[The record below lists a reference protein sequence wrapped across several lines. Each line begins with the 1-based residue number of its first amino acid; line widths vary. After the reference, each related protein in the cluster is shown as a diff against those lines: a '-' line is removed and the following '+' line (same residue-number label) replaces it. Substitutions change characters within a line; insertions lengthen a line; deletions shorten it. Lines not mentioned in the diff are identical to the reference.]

1 MAFLPLERITVKRRR
16 DEDPVEALFI
26 QPKKQRPSSYWKLID
41 DESSKFTS
49 PLVSS
54 DPVKKAHI
62 NPNAF
67 HSPQIPSP
75 RTILPGEGPPGQKN
89 ADSGL
94 SESTEAGTDPRPMI
108 KKHQQSFEPKQARQS
123 GQRTP
128 NILRSALKTRKFH
141 LIRSPSP
148 LYSPNMVSKSTT
160 KQNRKIRGK
169 SLAVFVERTEIAGKA
184 KGLGNVS
191 SPSSGGPRHLDNG
204 EGKQMSQLEN
214 PRKRPNAT
222 AVERKWRTENWANRR
237 KSNETNENLIRRAEN
252 VNEPSNQWNYESI
265 RLAEQLQEVA
275 LAEIQTSEEG
285 AKRPSGVR
293 KLKVKPK
300 SPKPRQSRTEKL
312 ADEDS
317 EKDVTPGIVD
327 IDDDGDYVLDTYVRS
342 SPQHLE
348 VPEPAES
355 YHDLLNSTDHGNIGI
370 LVIEDEEE
378 EALWQAFAEDQES
391 DLEGNSEEED
401 ENAEDYYGN
410 DYPEDEVSSDDE
422 FGRGAYN
429 YRHAASDD
437 EEFGWS
443 DEE

>member
-1 MAFLPLERITVKRRR
+1 MSAIFHEGPWSLISLLACLV
-16 DEDPVEALFI
+16 I
-26 QPKKQRPSSYWKLID
+26 QPKKQRPSSFWKLID
-41 DESSKFTS
+41 DDTSKLTS

-54 DPVKKAHI
+54 NPVKKACI

-67 HSPQIPSP
+67 QTPQIPSP

-94 SESTEAGTDPRPMI
+94 SESTKANADPRATI
-108 KKHQQSFEPKQARQS
+108 NKHQQPFEPNQARQS
-123 GQRTP
+123 GQKTP
-128 NILRSALKTRKFH
+128 NIVRSGLKTRKFH
-141 LIRSPSP
+141 LIQSPSP
-148 LYSPNMVSKSTT
+148 LYSPNMVSKSTA
-160 KQNRKIRGK
+160 KQHRKIRGK
-169 SLAVFVERTEIAGKA
+169 SLAVFVERTEITRKA

-204 EGKQMSQLEN
+204 EEKNMSQLEK
-214 PRKRPNAT
+214 PRKKPNAT

-237 KSNETNENLIRRAEN
+237 KSNETTENLIRRAEN

-275 LAEIQTSEEG
+275 LAEIQISEKG
-285 AKRPSGVR
+285 AKGPSGVR

-300 SPKPRQSRTEKL
+300 SPKPRHSRTEKL
-312 ADEDS
+312 ADENS
-317 EKDVTPGIVD
+317 EKDVITGTID

-342 SPQHLE
+342 SPQPSE

-355 YHDLLNSTDHGNIGI
+355 YHHPLNGTDHGNIGI

-378 EALWQAFAEDQES
+378 EALWEAFAEDQES

-401 ENAEDYYGN
+401 ENGVWIDRCKTE
-410 DYPEDEVSSDDE
+410 
-422 FGRGAYN
+422 AY
-429 YRHAASDD
+429 
-437 EEFGWS
+437 
-443 DEE
+443 

>member
-1 MAFLPLERITVKRRR
+1 MSAIFHEGLWRLISSLDCLV
-16 DEDPVEALFI
+16 I
-26 QPKKQRPSSYWKLID
+26 QSKKQRPSSFWKLID
-41 DESSKFTS
+41 DDTSKCAS

-54 DPVKKAHI
+54 NSVKKAYI

-67 HSPQIPSP
+67 HSPQIPLP
-75 RTILPGEGPPGQKN
+75 RTILPDEGSSGQKN
-89 ADSGL
+89 AESGL
-94 SESTEAGTDPRPMI
+94 SESTKASVHPRAVMN
-108 KKHQQSFEPKQARQS
+108 KHQQPFEPKQARQS
-123 GQRTP
+123 GPETP

-148 LYSPNMVSKSTT
+148 LYSPNMVLKSTA
-160 KQNRKIRGK
+160 KQHRKIRGK
-169 SLAVFVERTEIAGKA
+169 SLAVFVERTEIIRKA

-191 SPSSGGPRHLDNG
+191 SPSSGEPRHLDNG
-204 EGKQMSQLEN
+204 EEKHMSQLEN

-285 AKRPSGVR
+285 AKGPSGVR
-293 KLKVKPK
+293 KLKFKPK

-312 ADEDS
+312 ADEDG
-317 EKDVTPGIVD
+317 EKDVTQGIID

-342 SPQHLE
+342 SPQPLE

-355 YHDLLNSTDHGNIGI
+355 YHDPLNSTDHGNIGI

-378 EALWQAFAEDQES
+378 ALWEAFAEDQES

-401 ENAEDYYGN
+401 ENGLWIDRCKTE
-410 DYPEDEVSSDDE
+410 
-422 FGRGAYN
+422 AY
-429 YRHAASDD
+429 
-437 EEFGWS
+437 
-443 DEE
+443 